1 MMKAAVTVL
10 VAVLLGASGALAQAP
25 KASDEAKVDREKAR
39 AAFAKARQ
47 ACEGKQDQE
56 RRDCMRREVCAQ
68 AKDPAACE
76 VRVKEAAARHAK
88 AREACKGKTGEELKT
103 CIREQRSKT
112 SKK

>member
-1 MMKAAVTVL
+1 MRSAAAL
-10 VAVLLGASGALAQAP
+10 FAAALLAAGGALAQAP
-25 KASDEAKVDREKAR
+25 KPADDARPERERAR
-39 AAFAKARQ
+39 AAFAKARK

-56 RRDCMRREVCAQ
+56 RRDCMRRELCAQ

-76 VRVKEAAARHAK
+76 ARVKDAAARAAK
-88 AREACKGKTGEELKT
+88 MREACKGKTGEERKT